1 MWVLIITVLNSFN
14 ILNSKLLNLYQFV
27 DTHSTGIFL
36 YVRCLSGQ
44 PDADIT
50 LSRASHVYIYIYI
63 HTLSKQKLHPPSTPS
78 KQCYHKQT
86 ALSKQCLHTPTTFS
100 KQCFFAG
107 TVAGDAKHL
116 GYHHMMMSCDDF
128 ECGFRMLFSGFRFQ
142 V

>member
-50 LSRASHVYIYIYI
+50 LSRASHVYIYTRSENKNSI
-63 HTLSKQKLHPPSTPS
+63 HQAHHQNNATTSKPHYQNNASTRQPHFRNNVS
-78 KQCYHKQT
+78 LPARWRVMRST
-86 ALSKQCLHTPTTFS
+86 WDSIERTFV
-100 KQCFFAG
+100 KTGKPQLTIIF
-107 TVAGDAKHL
+107 
-116 GYHHMMMSCDDF
+116 
-128 ECGFRMLFSGFRFQ
+128 
-142 V
+142 